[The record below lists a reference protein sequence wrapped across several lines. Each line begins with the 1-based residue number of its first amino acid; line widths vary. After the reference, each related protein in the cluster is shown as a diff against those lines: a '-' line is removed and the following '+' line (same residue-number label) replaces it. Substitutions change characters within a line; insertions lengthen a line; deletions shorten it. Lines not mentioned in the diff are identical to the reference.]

1 MKKDSGWK
9 ENKIKQKREEVL
21 TFLLDATGERISS
34 KARRA
39 TTNRVVIDNLAPSVD
54 AAGTGTGVDALLFD
68 ARSVLSTVWADHA
81 LRPACRGRAHEASK
95 AWAHGVPVDLST
107 LTVRATR
114 WRLTRVLWRLSC
126 RRKDTCNLTE
136 QRKRQRIKVTVRE
149 EGKDVWLSELTSAL
163 LKLTVLLKNIVFY
176 FRCIFLWKKNKG

>member
-1 MKKDSGWK
+1 M
-9 ENKIKQKREEVL
+9 L

-68 ARSVLSTVWADHA
+68 TGSVLSTVWADHA
-81 LRPACRGRAHEASK
+81 LRPACRGRAHEASE

-126 RRKDTCNLTE
+126 RRKE
-136 QRKRQRIKVTVRE
+136 HMQSHRAE
-149 EGKDVWLSELTSAL
+149 EK
-163 LKLTVLLKNIVFY
+163 I
-176 FRCIFLWKKNKG
+176 KNKSDSETRKKRCLIVGAYISSFKINCTIEIRLYFI